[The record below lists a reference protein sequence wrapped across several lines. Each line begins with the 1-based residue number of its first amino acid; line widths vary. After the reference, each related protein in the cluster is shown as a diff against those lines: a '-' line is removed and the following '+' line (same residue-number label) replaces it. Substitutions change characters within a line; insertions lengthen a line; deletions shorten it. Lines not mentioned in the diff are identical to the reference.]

1 MSSRRVLVA
10 LPPLRA
16 GWRVESD
23 ALSSAEMGA
32 EYHNELDDV
41 DDDCDED
48 TTLDKLAGLHS
59 GPRISD
65 LELY

>member
-10 LPPLRA
+10 LPPLGA

-32 EYHNELDDV
+32 EHHDELDDA
-41 DDDCDED
+41 DDDREEVI
-48 TTLDKLAGLHS
+48 TLDKLAIPIL
-59 GPRISD
+59 PQ
-65 LELY
+65 